1 MCFFLRGGGQKG
13 DFLSSFF
20 LPIENKWDLKVWL
33 GGEGDGGGGGGG
45 CEFNPGRS
53 RVSR

>member
-1 MCFFLRGGGQKG
+1 MVVSLCVCFFVFFKGGGQKG

-33 GGEGDGGGGGGG
+33 GGEGGWRR
-45 CEFNPGRS
+45 GR
-53 RVSR
+53 RRL